1 MIFNVSGDQVLSPV
15 IPEITMTSG
24 TRRLC
29 LSIVACLAFLLL
41 PFAGRAADPYD
52 IYVIQSLT
60 GAGQFIGNAQTA
72 GFKALEAY
80 VNSTNGIRGR
90 PVHFVISDDQSSPQ
104 VAVQITNELLA
115 KHPAIIMG
123 ASNTAAC
130 RAMFPLAKSGP
141 VIYCLSPAV
150 KPAPNSFEFS
160 IDPDTPDMTSVGT
173 RYFRLHGW
181 TRIAELS
188 TTDAT
193 GQNFDQAI
201 DGVLALPEN
210 KDVRL
215 VAREHFN
222 PADISAQAQLARIR
236 AANPQVIILG
246 TSGTP
251 TGTAM
256 RGISDLQINVPIAT
270 SNAAA
275 TYAMMSQY
283 APILPK
289 DLYFFAVLNLAPEAI
304 TNKAVQSEI
313 GIYSHWLSRA
323 GVKPDGIPS
332 NTWDAG
338 SIVVSAFRKLG
349 TAATADQIRDYIAN
363 LRGFPGAMG
372 VYDFKTHPG
381 RGVGEEN
388 VVIVRWDATRG
399 TWVGVSRPGGIPLK
413 GR

>member
-1 MIFNVSGDQVLSPV
+1 
-15 IPEITMTSG
+15 
-24 TRRLC
+24 
-29 LSIVACLAFLLL
+29 
-41 PFAGRAADPYD
+41 
-52 IYVIQSLT
+52 
-60 GAGQFIGNAQTA
+60 
-72 GFKALEAY
+72 
-80 VNSTNGIRGR
+80 
-90 PVHFVISDDQSSPQ
+90 
-104 VAVQITNELLA
+104 
-115 KHPAIIMG
+115 
-123 ASNTAAC
+123 
-130 RAMFPLAKSGP
+130 
-141 VIYCLSPAV
+141 
-150 KPAPNSFEFS
+150 
-160 IDPDTPDMTSVGT
+160 
-173 RYFRLHGW
+173 
-181 TRIAELS
+181 
-188 TTDAT
+188 
-193 GQNFDQAI
+193 QNFDQAI

-349 TAATADQIRDYIAN
+349 TAATAD
-363 LRGFPGAMG
+363 
-372 VYDFKTHPG
+372 
-381 RGVGEEN
+381 
-388 VVIVRWDATRG
+388 
-399 TWVGVSRPGGIPLK
+399 
-413 GR
+413 